1 MKKMFLFGCL
11 FLGLGLSANAQ
22 EAKKECS
29 KPCSKTCTKTASAS
43 TDADVQTKVASVVMT
58 ADQAAEANEN
68 IEKRVC
74 STSGTVSYYEKS
86 TCPVTSKVSWNE
98 VEYCNKSNKFTRV
111 ASASVEREVAPA
123 DIKVNGME
131 KADAAPAKKEC
142 SKGKAE
148 CCASKKKTKS

>member
-29 KPCSKTCTKTASAS
+29 KPCAKTCTKTAAA
-43 TDADVQTKVASVVMT
+43 TTEADVQTKVASVVMT

-74 STSGTVSYYEKS
+74 SASGTVSYYEKS

-98 VEYCNKSNKFTRV
+98 VEYCSKSNKFTRV
-111 ASASVEREVAPA
+111 ASASVEREAAPA

-131 KADAAPAKKEC
+131 KADATPAKKAC
-142 SKGKAE
+142 KKGKE
-148 CCASKKKTKS
+148 GCCATKKASNS